1 MTDGD
6 KKAADGAAL
15 WAHAREA
22 TTRSLLENAP
32 GIDALDLAVYL
43 EGRGDEAVRAR
54 VEAALAASPETLE
67 LAVAA
72 CEALDAG
79 STAAPESLIARAQDL
94 VPDGPARWPGW
105 MAWLGRFP
113 ALPQAPQRAV
123 AFATVAAGFIVVSVA
138 GFELGRAEYA
148 YSTQVDSLLAR
159 EVGSLLD
166 GGGEDIL

>member
-6 KKAADGAAL
+6 KKAADGPAL

-32 GIDALDLAVYL
+32 GIDALDLAAYL

-79 STAAPESLIARAQDL
+79 STARAQDL

-105 MAWLGRFP
+105 MAWLGRLP

-123 AFATVAAGFIVVSVA
+123 AFAAVAAGFIVVSVA